1 MVSRERHRLYESPD
15 YALVTTKAGLKT
27 LEKDMESLVDKG
39 GFYYEV
45 FEMQKTVGFSLMK
58 KMKEKCGCRG
68 SLKDIEKEE
77 GEQKLA
83 VVLFADDSIL
93 DLTAEVVRLQARL
106 NDFDCRTAFKAF
118 ARSEFERFTGREVQ
132 GLLDFLLDRELDL
145 PTLEKNKVVL
155 DKMYLHEPV
164 I

>member
-1 MVSRERHRLYESPD
+1 M
-15 YALVTTKAGLKT
+15 
-27 LEKDMESLVDKG
+27 
-39 GFYYEV
+39 
-45 FEMQKTVGFSLMK
+45 
-58 KMKEKCGCRG
+58 
-68 SLKDIEKEE
+68 
-77 GEQKLA
+77 
-83 VVLFADDSIL
+83 
-93 DLTAEVVRLQARL
+93 TAEVVRLQARL